1 MKGLNSKED
10 KCPVCG
16 ESLFTKIKWLGQ
28 ERYSAVACACE
39 RKKKDNEMDWLLV
52 KEQRQSLLARYS
64 RISIVD
70 AKALTETFNKAVI
83 DDENREL
90 YQMIKYYCQHFDE
103 AMKENTGLYIFGE
116 RGRGKSFIA
125 NAVYNWL
132 KKDYTVLL
140 INLNMYSNMLKK
152 GYEVKKER
160 EIELLEATRKADLL
174 VIDDIGTEIL
184 SEWLTEKI
192 FNLVNY
198 REIVRKPLIITSNL
212 NYADL
217 EQKFKEYDEHTRIK
231 SRIQGMCLDLEL
243 KGPDRRENPEKFNWL
258 IDGVMK

>member
-1 MKGLNSKED
+1 M
-10 KCPVCG
+10 
-16 ESLFTKIKWLGQ
+16 
-28 ERYSAVACACE
+28 
-39 RKKKDNEMDWLLV
+39 
-52 KEQRQSLLARYS
+52 
-64 RISIVD
+64 
-70 AKALTETFNKAVI
+70 
-83 DDENREL
+83 
-90 YQMIKYYCQHFDE
+90 
-103 AMKENTGLYIFGE
+103 
-116 RGRGKSFIA
+116 
-125 NAVYNWL
+125 
-132 KKDYTVLL
+132 
-140 INLNMYSNMLKK
+140 
-152 GYEVKKER
+152 
-160 EIELLEATRKADLL
+160 EATRKADLL